1 MRDPVTETLTIDDIR
16 KLMKKFL
23 GLSVGRATI
32 YNYIKT
38 RGFPANMGI
47 GLPRI
52 WRKAE
57 VYEWFE
63 AQRTP
68 KA

>member
-1 MRDPVTETLTIDDIR
+1 
-16 KLMKKFL
+16 MKKFL